1 MPKFLF
7 NYGVSKW
14 GQKVIENRKNVY
26 ILPQLSF
33 SKNMYSLFPWPF
45 MKKQSS
51 VDIEAHVDLLYN
63 FEIIE
68 NSFPYCFLKC
78 LALRHVD

>member
-1 MPKFLF
+1 M
-7 NYGVSKW
+7 NYRVTKW
-14 GQKVIENRKNVY
+14 GQEMFKNRENVY

-33 SKNMYSLFPWPF
+33 SENMYSLSPWPF
-45 MKKQSS
+45 TKKQIS
-51 VDIEAHVDLLYN
+51 VDIGAHVDLLYN
-63 FEIIE
+63 FGIIE